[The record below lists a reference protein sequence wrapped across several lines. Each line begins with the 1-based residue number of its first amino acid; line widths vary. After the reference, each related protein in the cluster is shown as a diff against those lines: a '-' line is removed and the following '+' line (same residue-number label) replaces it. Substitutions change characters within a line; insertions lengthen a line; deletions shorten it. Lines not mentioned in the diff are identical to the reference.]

1 MKNKIVVY
9 GGSFNPPLNSH
20 FIIAQQVLNQFDE
33 VKKVIFLPVNN
44 NYAKDGLIEN
54 KHRYNMLK
62 IVIDQNEKFEL
73 SDMDLNAKRSLHTI
87 ETLDKVQKMFP
98 NEEICFL
105 CGSDNLKELNTW
117 KSAEK
122 LISKYK
128 IIVMERDT
136 DQINDIIKNDK
147 LLSRYRKNIVKLKE
161 DVKSNYKSS
170 YVREQLKKG
179 KSVRYLLPDK
189 IFYYIEENNVYKSWY
204 HSNKTP
210 MT

>member
-189 IFYYIEENNVYKSWY
+189 IFYYIEENNVYKS
-204 HSNKTP
+204 
-210 MT
+210 